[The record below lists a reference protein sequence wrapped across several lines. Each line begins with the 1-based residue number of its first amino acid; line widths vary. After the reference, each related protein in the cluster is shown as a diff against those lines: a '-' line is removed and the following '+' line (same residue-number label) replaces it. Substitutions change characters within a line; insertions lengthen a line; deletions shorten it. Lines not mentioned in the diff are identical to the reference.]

1 MLWSSSWACNKKQI
15 LCWGV
20 QQIARR
26 GLCVSFSFLLCVS
39 VSLCFSAFFVSCL
52 RVSFCVC
59 ARCAWDCHRL
69 FLMTCTEQY
78 GDNGNMKRVL
88 RHESFA
94 HVHCVILQMHCAS
107 CFALCIVS
115 FFRCIVHR
123 ACRCALC
130 HYLDAISTCS
140 GCIYSRRCCCN
151 ARWDCA
157 FNRMAQFDAWWFC
170 TIYLLSRHRWHSGW
184 YTADATNRIHT
195 NSPRAVD
202 CWLVQPFLKGGHFWR
217 GPPRWHKMIA
227 PLLFW
232 WRSYLKRCAVACLQ
246 LTGGGEGRSQ
256 LKTLLKSQ
264 LHSDLGS
271 THGKRNT
278 TGQNQK
284 ALIWY

>member
-1 MLWSSSWACNKKQI
+1 MCLCHCTLWGSFWACNKEQFF
-15 LCWGV
+15 CWGV

-26 GLCVSFSFLLCVS
+26 GLCVSFSFLLCAMWVC
-39 VSLCFSAFFVSCL
+39 LCVWVHFVCL
-52 RVSFCVC
+52 VF
-59 ARCAWDCHRL
+59 L
-69 FLMTCTEQY
+69 F
-78 GDNGNMKRVL
+78 RFV
-88 RHESFA
+88 FA
-94 HVHCVILQMHCAS
+94 HDVPEIATD
-107 CFALCIVS
+107 CFWWLARSNMETMEIWRGCSGTRALRMCIVS

-264 LHSDLGS
+264 LHLDLGS